1 LNFYYCFLFVC
12 LSASLSAQGN
22 AWSIQFAISPGKLI
36 KHSEKMDYKP
46 TGFSQFVELNLTYHT
61 QGKSDWE
68 NHYNLPRMG
77 LGLRYL
83 DLGQPSEILGNGYA
97 FFPFIDFGFFE
108 KQKSSLRF
116 MIGCGLAYLDK
127 IYHIKYNSHQT
138 AIGSHWNNL
147 TSFQFRYE
155 HQFYKTNFLFAGISL
170 SHISN
175 GAYQA
180 PNLGLNF
187 VSAKFGYSFHLKQSA
202 SSVISSTTSAIQSSY
217 SKYSWSIEYG
227 MTLKEGRTP
236 GGPKFL
242 IQWYMLDAG
251 YQYNGFKS
259 WRLGFEIENNNLDS
273 YFSSYSETRENKK
286 AASSDGLR
294 INSYLAHQWLFGNI
308 GLTFRTGYEFKRN
321 NNLDGYPIATKLDLC
336 YVMPFQLISH
346 VRPYLG
352 FSLKAHLDTAEYIG
366 VIAGLRFHKKK
377 TI

>member
-1 LNFYYCFLFVC
+1 MEFKPSSITQFL
-12 LSASLSAQGN
+12 
-22 AWSIQFAISPGKLI
+22 
-36 KHSEKMDYKP
+36 
-46 TGFSQFVELNLTYHT
+46 ELNLTYHT
-61 QGKSDWE
+61 QGKRIWE
-68 NHYNLPRMG
+68 KQYNLPRMG

-83 DLGQPSEILGNGYA
+83 DLAQPSEILGNGYT
-97 FFPFIDFGFFE
+97 FFPFIDFGLFQ
-108 KQKSSLRF
+108 KQTSSLRF
-116 MIGCGLAYLDK
+116 MIACGFAYLDK
-127 IYHIKYNSHQT
+127 IYHIKYNPHQT

-155 HQFYKTNFLFAGISL
+155 HQFYKSNFLFAGISL

-187 VSAKFGYSFHLKQSA
+187 VSATFGYSYHFKQSRSSA
-202 SSVISSTTSAIQSSY
+202 NLLAQSEILSVIPTMY
-217 SKYSWSIEYG
+217 SKYSWGVEYG
-227 MTLKEGRTP
+227 MTLKEGNTP

-242 IQWYMLDAG
+242 IQWYMLDFG
-251 YQYNGFKS
+251 YQYNDYKS
-259 WRLGFEIENNNLDS
+259 WRLGLEIENNNLDS
-273 YFSSYSETRENKK
+273 YFASYSETSINKK
-286 AASSDGLR
+286 AASADGLR

-366 VIAGLRFHKKK
+366 LMAGLRFNKKK
-377 TI
+377 TT